1 MPQSKQRVWF
11 AVLLVDSQFAQGA
24 FRRSERAHWSAL
36 DAREELNGWV
46 DAMKLGPVAWDELS
60 DKHLC
65 GPGSRLLRDHSVP
78 AHAERVDPY
87 RAAKPRLAT
96 RLDCR

>member
-1 MPQSKQRVWF
+1 MPQRKQRVWF

-46 DAMKLGPVAWDELS
+46 DALKLGPVVWDELS
-60 DKHLC
+60 DHTYV
-65 GPGSRLLRDHSVP
+65 GRVPGYFAIIASLLMP
-78 AHAERVDPY
+78 
-87 RAAKPRLAT
+87 KGLAPMD
-96 RLDCR
+96 LPSLSSLG